1 MTATANFS
9 IYGTWLANESREPIP
24 PYYTFCTSLQTPNCS
39 RLETETHG
47 WRLKPY
53 LLVCLELHFVIQAGL
68 QPMFCDVTQPMR
80 NFHCSPTRTA
90 FALTAESSKEGGQW
104 ISHSRPA
111 DLRPKDPRTHRSV
124 NPCTHPP
131 DQASTKL
138 ARRRMNQPTTPSH
151 TRTFNRHVYNFRNDR
166 RLFVSGLG
174 AQLDV

>member
-1 MTATANFS
+1 MRRKHILCNCRLGQHQKSISTQKNCILLNSRPFRTKIITGVTATANFS

-39 RLETETHG
+39 RLETDTHG
-47 WRLKPY
+47 WMPKPY
-53 LLVCLELHFVIQAGL
+53 LLVCLELHFVIQARL
-68 QPMFCDVTQPMR
+68 QPMVCDVTHQPMR

-124 NPCTHPP
+124 NHVRTHP
-131 DQASTKL
+131 TKH
-138 ARRRMNQPTTPSH
+138 PPS
-151 TRTFNRHVYNFRNDR
+151 
-166 RLFVSGLG
+166 
-174 AQLDV
+174 